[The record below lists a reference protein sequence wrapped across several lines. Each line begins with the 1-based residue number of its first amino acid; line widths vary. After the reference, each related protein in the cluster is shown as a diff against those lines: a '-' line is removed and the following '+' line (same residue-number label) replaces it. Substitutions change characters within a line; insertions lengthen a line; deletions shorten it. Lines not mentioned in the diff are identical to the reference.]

1 MTTRTLELSDYDDV
15 VRMLYQLVRKNDQT
29 DLDGDI
35 YAIIDKL
42 EESK

>member
-15 VRMLYQLVRKNDQT
+15 VRMLYLLLRKTRNV
-29 DLDGDI
+29 DLDNDI

-42 EESK
+42 EEYK